1 MTLRKIAAAALLV
14 LGATGFAS
22 TAAPAQAAVG
32 YDRCPNGH
40 FCIFSASNGGGRI
53 AYFQLG
59 STDLR
64 LQNIDGQV
72 YSFWNR
78 TGRYWDGFTDYN
90 YRGNVIFRSGPGQQT
105 DVPATVATQVHSV
118 KVV

>member
-1 MTLRKIAAAALLV
+1 MILRKFAAAALLV

-22 TAAPAQAAVG
+22 TAPAQAAVG

-40 FCIFSASNGGGRI
+40 FCLFSASNGGGRI

-64 LQNIDGQV
+64 LQNIDGQA
-72 YSFWNR
+72 YSIWNR

-90 YRGNVIFRSGPGQQT
+90 YRGGVIFRSGPGQQS
-105 DVPATVATQVHSV
+105 DVPAAVATQVHSV